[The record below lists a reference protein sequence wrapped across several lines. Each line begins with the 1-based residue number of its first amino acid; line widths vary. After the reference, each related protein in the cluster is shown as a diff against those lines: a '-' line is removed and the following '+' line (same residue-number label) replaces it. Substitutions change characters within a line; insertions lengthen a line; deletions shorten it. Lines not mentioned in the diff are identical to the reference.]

1 MLTEEEFKKIHPWP
15 DESGIDFL
23 YKFMSINAERPE
35 FVEHLFLESKIYH
48 ALAESFND
56 PFEGKPQFK
65 LDGKANNAKRIRD
78 HLIRVARKNQGL
90 SFKKAQI
97 FVNESMKDPN
107 FLPSVIESAN
117 EEQFKR
123 LRITC
128 FTTSK
133 DNLLFW
139 AHYANSHKGFCVK
152 FDASI
157 APISMA
163 YRVQYSNDYP
173 QAIYPGP
180 SDIRASR
187 IALVKS
193 KEWEYEQEYRSIFIP
208 GLIRKQPQDKDSLLM
223 PPETIKAVYLGVKMP
238 EEEKSLLLD
247 IIRRSA
253 FNPEVWQASL
263 SKSSFSLEF
272 TQLE

>member
-1 MLTEEEFKKIHPWP
+1 MLTIEEFKKAHPWP
-15 DESGIDFL
+15 DESGIDSL

-90 SFKKAQI
+90 SFKKAQT
-97 FVNESMKDPN
+97 FVNESMKDPS
-107 FLPSVIESAN
+107 FLPNAIESAN
-117 EEQFKR
+117 EKQFRR

-133 DNLLFW
+133 ENLLFW

-152 FDASI
+152 FDTSLM
-157 APISMA
+157 PISMA
-163 YRVQYSNDYP
+163 FKVHYSHEYP
-173 QAIYPGP
+173 QIIYPKP
-180 SDIRASR
+180 PDVRAFR
-187 IALVKS
+187 TALVKS
-193 KEWEYEQEYRSIFIP
+193 KEWEYEQEYRSIFTP
-208 GLIRKQPQDKDSLLM
+208 GVVKKMPHDKDSLLIH
-223 PPETIKAVYLGVKMP
+223 PSTIKAVYLGAKMP
-238 EEEKSLLLD
+238 EEEKSVLLD
-247 IIRRSA
+247 IIHRSQ
-253 FNPEVWQASL
+253 FNPEIWQASL